1 MPIDV
6 EIRHAVDSNHT
17 DVKVDQSSTPMRKKY
32 GDLAW
37 RFIVPPATEQVLRYQ
52 LSALETP

>member
-1 MPIDV
+1 
-6 EIRHAVDSNHT
+6 
-17 DVKVDQSSTPMRKKY
+17 MRKRY

-37 RFIVPPATEQVLRYQ
+37 RFTVPPATEQVLRYQ